1 MINELLKFFNV
12 FEYLYAPHSPY
23 VIESTFTLMFSGFV
37 LSMYIAMKVKKRRSL
52 KDR

>member
-1 MINELLKFFNV
+1 MINDPLKFFNV

-37 LSMYIAMKVKKRRSL
+37 LSMYIVMKIKKRRNQ
-52 KDR
+52 KDE